1 MPTRDEDDDIGNGFL
16 DFQCLP
22 HKMRKA
28 PTKQGKIHRARIFF
42 FFILNIFFL
51 VISFW
56 QMLGLWAVFR

>member
-1 MPTRDEDDDIGNGFL
+1 MPTRDEDDDVGNGFL

-56 QMLGLWAVFR
+56 